1 MNGAVFQTSA
11 MIMTIS
17 ASGDWPSHTMSVPR
31 IEFTMPSV
39 GSKIVCHM
47 RAVTTV
53 STAHG
58 TSTTVRSRPWPRKAL
73 CIASAIAIPRIV
85 SSVTDAAVKMNVVLR
100 ASQNSESWKIAE

>member
-17 ASGDWPSHTMSVPR
+17 ASGDWPSQTVLVPR

-53 STAHG
+53 RTAHG
-58 TSTTVRSRPWPRKAL
+58 TSTTVRRRPWPRKAL
-73 CIASAIAIPRIV
+73 CIASAIAMPMMT
-85 SSVTDAAVKMNVVLR
+85 SSVTEHAVKMNVVLT
-100 ASQNSESWKIAE
+100 ACQNSVSLKMFE